1 MEGIKMGSNEDKKI
15 LDKEINRLNEE
26 INILAYKLSGIL
38 DVDCSFG
45 VCTFDP
51 QVDNIQDKIKEVQEK
66 KGLLERLKANID
78 SYLSK

>member
-1 MEGIKMGSNEDKKI
+1 MGSNEDKKI